1 MIYVFMTV
9 FAVLALIAAAVARK
23 KIDECENEAERR
35 AVKAKW
41 QLICGLLGA
50 AVIVCAAVM
59 IFIMF

>member
-9 FAVLALIAAAVARK
+9 FAVLATIFAVIARK
-23 KIDECENEAERR
+23 KIAECESESERR

-50 AVIVCAAVM
+50 ACVICAAVM